1 MPDRP
6 QPEVLIAAATGNNAK
21 VYRLNSGFL
30 QPGKDA
36 DILLFD
42 AALAAPRRLALEGL
56 KNGDVTSAVG
66 CFTAA
71 CRVISGVAAALRPPG
86 RYPKIIK
93 NRITNDL
100 RRPADAVRRELQGRR
115 KARKCGPGQIIFNL

>member
-1 MPDRP
+1 M
-6 QPEVLIAAATGNNAK
+6 LIAAATGNNAK
-21 VYRLNSGFL
+21 VFRLNSGFL

-42 AALAAPRRLALEGL
+42 AALAGSKKTALESL

-66 CFTAA
+66 CFT
-71 CRVISGVAAALRPPG
+71 VGVPRYIGRSRCTPPPA

-93 NRITNDL
+93 NKIVNDFVAPVML
-100 RRPADAVRRELQGRR
+100 V
-115 KARKCGPGQIIFNL
+115 